1 MYKFLI
7 TLLMM
12 FLFCGVSFGASPLQT
27 KANNIINADPLSKK
41 AVVAVSVRDIKT
53 GAVVVDR
60 QASMFLRPAS
70 TQKVLTSAAVYNKW
84 GRNYDIKTIVYRFK
98 NDLYIKVLGDPLLTF
113 EELKKTLESQ
123 SLEGVANVYV
133 DGESVDGQD
142 FGFPDSNLTSLDATL
157 PVPLTL
163 GAVLS

>member
-1 MYKFLI
+1 
-7 TLLMM
+7 M
-12 FLFCGVSFGASPLQT
+12 FWFCGVSFGASPLQT
-27 KANNIINADPLSKK
+27 KVNNIINADPLSKK

-98 NDLYIKVLGDPLLTF
+98 NDL
-113 EELKKTLESQ
+113 
-123 SLEGVANVYV
+123 
-133 DGESVDGQD
+133 
-142 FGFPDSNLTSLDATL
+142 
-157 PVPLTL
+157 
-163 GAVLS
+163 